1 MSLACVGCARLPSD
15 MGDGREKHPVCPKC
29 VTLKLPTTYFCGRN
43 CPGNPLAWKTHAAYH
58 KEVQKQWKREA
69 DGGATQQRHCETAE
83 KQAREAVLSG
93 DEYMKLVAEGIGY
106 ISKRDY
112 RRAARTIRE
121 AISLRTD
128 EPGAYHNLGAAL
140 ANSGHDVEA
149 AQRYL
154 EAMERV
160 PVDLEFWALATARAF
175 DLLKTEECDE
185 VVKPE
190 WWNDEALEALS
201 TRVLR
206 AAPNEALA
214 IDMRAMVLS
223 VLCDGAW
230 EAGPRSAAE
239 LKEAAALF
247 DRSAALCNSP
257 STLTSWRADKC
268 RRWAEGLERAPVCL
282 SAPFSCICEACYT
295 HRHM

>member
-1 MSLACVGCARLPSD
+1 M
-15 MGDGREKHPVCPKC
+15 
-29 VTLKLPTTYFCGRN
+29 
-43 CPGNPLAWKTHAAYH
+43 
-58 KEVQKQWKREA
+58 QKG
-69 DGGATQQRHCETAE
+69 GGATQQRDHELAE
-83 KQAREAVLSG
+83 KAARGAAQTG
-93 DEYMKLVAEGIGY
+93 DKYDALVAEGIRY
-106 ISKRDY
+106 ASKEDC
-112 RRAARTIRE
+112 RREAKAYRE
-121 AISLRTD
+121 AIALKPDRPT
-128 EPGAYHNLGAAL
+128 AYYNLGVVL
-140 ANSGHDVEA
+140 SNSGHDVEA

-247 DRSAALCNSP
+247 DRSAALRNSP

-268 RRWAEGLERAPVCL
+268 RSWAEEIEPPPACL
-282 SAPFSCICEACYT
+282 SASFSCSCAGCYF
-295 HRHM
+295 HMHM